1 MTTTFPRRFVI
12 AAPPS
17 AAAWMVTVL
26 NRAFRCPQDPSRRL
40 DQLIGQLN
48 RCR

>member
-17 AAAWMVTVL
+17 ATAWIVAVL
-26 NRAFRCPQDPSRRL
+26 NRAFRCPQEQSRML